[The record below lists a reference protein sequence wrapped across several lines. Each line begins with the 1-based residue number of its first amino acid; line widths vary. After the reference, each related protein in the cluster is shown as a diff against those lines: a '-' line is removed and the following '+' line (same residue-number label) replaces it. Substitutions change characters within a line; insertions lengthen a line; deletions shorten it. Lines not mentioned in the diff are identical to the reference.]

1 MSTVLRTLATKAKE
15 HHESVNAAYATY
27 YSSGSSS
34 NGMTSSQPTPAA
46 TPRPSLDTPHN
57 TSNTSAPPSRSP
69 SPSSPPLVAKA
80 WKSLKKAAKDHHDSV
95 NAAYSTYYAPGISS
109 PSSQAS
115 SRLATPRESLDGVR
129 EGGVVVEGVKKE
141 SAWTKAKRAAKEH
154 HREMNKAYAT
164 YYGTAMF
171 QS

>member
-46 TPRPSLDTPHN
+46 TPRPSLDTPH
-57 TSNTSAPPSRSP
+57 TSNTSTPSSRSP